1 MRTIH
6 PSALPIPPRP
16 RALIAAAAACAA
28 LVLPALPATAAVAGQ
43 AAPVTPQVAQAP
55 PPQETMIKGSVTIN
69 DVYAYQTPYGET
81 LKDTAALTITVLM
94 QSQTDSFGNVTW
106 VDAGSAYDAAY
117 TYKDAYSTSCP
128 STTTANMTWSGRF
141 GGTGATDG
149 TIRYFPPDEGGPLL
163 YAHVPDVVVTYHK
176 TDCNGT
182 SSWQGS
188 TLVRDNCTDDGGLPG
203 VFTASG
209 TNGAGKLAMACDG
222 HTVDEKWTVTGTLNV
237 LPACAPPYQPSGAAW
252 GSQFPGSKSV
262 SDLASGFRQH
272 VESFIAA
279 MRAAGIT
286 VRSLATYR
294 PYERSYLMHFSWL
307 IAHDKVSAQK
317 VPPFDPPAGAT
328 DVNICW
334 AHYQPDGSY
343 DKAASVA
350 AAKATL
356 AALGVDPALGVA
368 PPLQSN
374 HNKKLAIDMTTTWTG
389 TVTVKNGQ
397 GHNVVISSTP
407 RTALNAKLMAVGQ
420 SYGVIHFCLTGC
432 ATKTPADDANHW
444 SFNGH

>member
-1 MRTIH
+1 MRTIY
-6 PSALPIPPRP
+6 PSAPPRRP
-16 RALIAAAAACAA
+16 RTLIAVAAACAA
-28 LVLPALPATAAVAGQ
+28 LVLPALPAAAAVAGQ
-43 AAPVTPQVAQAP
+43 AALVTPRAAQAP
-55 PPQETMIKGSVTIN
+55 PPQEMMIKGSVTIN
-69 DVYAYQTPYGET
+69 DVYAYQTSYGET
-81 LKDTAALTITVLM
+81 FKETSALTVTVLM
-94 QSQTDSFGNVTW
+94 QSQTDAFGNVDW
-106 VDAGSAYDAAY
+106 VDAGGAYDAAF
-117 TYKDAYSTSCP
+117 TYKDAYTTKCP
-128 STTTANMTWSGRF
+128 STTTANTTWSGRF

-149 TIRYFPPDEGGPLL
+149 TIRYFPPGQGGPLL
-163 YAHVPDVVVTYHK
+163 YANVPDAAVTYKK

-182 SSWQGS
+182 SSSQGR
-188 TLVRDNCTDDGGLPG
+188 TLVRPNCTEAGLPG

-222 HTVDEKWTVTGTLNV
+222 HTVDEKWTVTGTLAV

-252 GSQFPGSKSV
+252 GSQFPGSSSV

-272 VESFIAA
+272 VDSFIAA
-279 MRAAGIT
+279 MRAAGIK

-307 IAHDKVSAQK
+307 IAHGMVSAQK

-328 DVNICW
+328 DVTICW
-334 AHYQPDGSY
+334 AHYKPDGSY

-356 AALGVDPALGVA
+356 AALGVDPTLGVA

-397 GHNVVISSTP
+397 GHNVVIATTP

-420 SYGVIHFCLTGC
+420 SYGVIHFCLSGC
-432 ATKTPADDANHW
+432 ATKTPKDDANHW
-444 SFNGH
+444 SVNGH

>member
-1 MRTIH
+1 MG
-6 PSALPIPPRP
+6 
-16 RALIAAAAACAA
+16 AAG
-28 LVLPALPATAAVAGQ
+28 P
-43 AAPVTPQVAQAP
+43 
-55 PPQETMIKGSVTIN
+55 
-69 DVYAYQTPYGET
+69 
-81 LKDTAALTITVLM
+81 
-94 QSQTDSFGNVTW
+94 
-106 VDAGSAYDAAY
+106 
-117 TYKDAYSTSCP
+117 
-128 STTTANMTWSGRF
+128 
-141 GGTGATDG
+141 TDG
-149 TIRYFPPDEGGPLL
+149 SISYFPLDQGGPLL
-163 YAHVPDVVVTYHK
+163 YVNVPDVTATYK
-176 TDCNGT
+176 RTDCNGT
-182 SSWQGS
+182 SSSQGVAS
-188 TLVRDNCTDDGGLPG
+188 VRDDCTAAGLPG

-222 HTVDEKWTVTGTLNV
+222 HAVNEKWTVTGTLAV
-237 LPACAPPYQPSGAAW
+237 LPACAPPNQPSGAAW
-252 GSQFPGSKSV
+252 GSQFPGSRSV
-262 SDLASGFRQH
+262 SDLASGFRHH

-279 MRAAGIT
+279 MRAAGIK
-286 VRSLATYR
+286 VRSLATFR

-328 DVNICW
+328 YVTICW
-334 AHYQPDGSY
+334 AHYKLDGSY

-397 GHNVVISSTP
+397 GHNVVIATTP
-407 RTALNAKLMAVGQ
+407 RKALNAKLMAVGQ